1 MSTNR
6 LAWSLRRELWEH
18 RAIYFGP
25 LVVAVIAIVAL
36 LINARRLANAFAPLA
51 QAPLEKAQ
59 AVALMPFTMAASAV
73 LATSWIVGV
82 FYCLEALHAE
92 RRDRSILFWK
102 SMPVS
107 DVETVASKILVAL
120 LVIPLVAMAV
130 ALATQAAMVA
140 IAAMILAFSGGDAGP
155 GLLLSRIPVGTA
167 LANLAWGTFA
177 HALWFAPNFAY
188 LLLVSAWS
196 KRAPFL
202 WAFMPIFAAIL
213 LEKMAFNTG
222 YVTQFLRDRIGGAM
236 NLAFSPDVGNGPAT
250 RLEHF
255 TPGTFFASPTLWLG
269 LFAAAVMLTCAVM
282 VRRNREPG

>member
-1 MSTNR
+1 MNATR
-6 LAWSLRRELWEH
+6 LAWSVRRELWEH

-25 LVVAVIAIVAL
+25 LLVAGIALVAL
-36 LINARRLANAFAPLA
+36 LINARRLSNSLLPLA
-51 QAPLEKAQ
+51 TAPLEKAQ
-59 AVALMPFTMAASAV
+59 AIALMPFTMAASAV
-73 LATSWIVGV
+73 LATGWIVAV

-107 DVETVASKILVAL
+107 DAETVASKVLVAL
-120 LVIPLVAMAV
+120 GVVPLAAMAA
-130 ALATQAAMVA
+130 ALLTQVLMVA
-140 IAAMILAFSGGDAGP
+140 IASIILATSGGEVGP
-155 GLLLSRIPVGTA
+155 GVLWSRLPVGIS
-167 LANLAWGTFA
+167 LANLLWGTLA
-177 HALWFAPNFAY
+177 HALWFAPSFAY

-202 WAFMPIFAAIL
+202 WAFMPIFAATL

-222 YVTQFLRDRIGGAM
+222 YVTGFLRDRIGGAM
-236 NLAFSPDVGNGPAT
+236 NLAFSPAVGNGPPT

-255 TPGTFFASPTLWLG
+255 TPGIFFSSPTLWLG
-269 LFAAAVMLTCAVM
+269 LAAAAVMLTCAVM